1 MKKINKKNVA
11 KLIVLIGSLGI
22 VIYDLFMI
30 LIYPIITGELTGW
43 TNLGF
48 ATFII
53 SLIIS
58 ISIIE
63 QIKSVPTVQ
72 RSTL

>member
-11 KLIVLIGSLGI
+11 KVIVLIESLGI

-30 LIYPIITGELTGW
+30 IIYPVITGELIGW
-43 TNLGF
+43 TIFGF
-48 ATFII
+48 STFII
-53 SLIIS
+53 SLMIS

>member
-11 KLIVLIGSLGI
+11 KLIVLIVNLEI

-43 TNLGF
+43 TSFGF

-63 QIKSVPTVQ
+63 QIKSVPSVQ